1 MYKYCMNLLCLC
13 SWLMQLTRENHQQ
26 AISQLLDVIE
36 QAENST
42 VEQNDE
48 VLRRVAL
55 YFSQM
60 STFVKNTDVAVEP
73 TVSVARAS

>member
-1 MYKYCMNLLCLC
+1 MCVTMNLLCLC
-13 SWLMQLTRENHQQ
+13 SWLMQLTRENHQL
-26 AISQLLDVIE
+26 ATSQLLDVIE

-42 VEQNDE
+42 IEQNDE

-55 YFSQM
+55 YFSQL